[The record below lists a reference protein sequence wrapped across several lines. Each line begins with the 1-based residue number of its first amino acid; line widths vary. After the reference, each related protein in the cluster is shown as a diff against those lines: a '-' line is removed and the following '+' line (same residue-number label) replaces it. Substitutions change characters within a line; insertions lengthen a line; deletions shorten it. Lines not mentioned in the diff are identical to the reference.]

1 MCVLVCVCVCSV
13 LFVIPR
19 DCSPQAPLSMAF
31 SRQEDWSGLP
41 FSPPGDLFDPGMES
55 ASPSSTSCVGWQ
67 ILYNQR
73 YLGSP
78 FISNT

>member
-1 MCVLVCVCVCSV
+1 MFSFLMCVLVCVCVCSV

-41 FSPPGDLFDPGMES
+41 FSPPGDLPDTGIEP
-55 ASPSSTSCVGWQ
+55 ASPIAPELAGRFFTPEPPGK
-67 ILYNQR
+67 
-73 YLGSP
+73 P
-78 FISNT
+78 